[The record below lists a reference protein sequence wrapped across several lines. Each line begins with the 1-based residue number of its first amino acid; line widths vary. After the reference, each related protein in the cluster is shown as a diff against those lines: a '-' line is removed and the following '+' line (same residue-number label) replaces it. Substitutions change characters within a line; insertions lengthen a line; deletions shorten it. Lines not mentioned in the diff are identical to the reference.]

1 MLTIKKDIIKQLQ
14 EVYDPEISINI
25 FDLGLIYDIQINEEE
40 RSVEIT
46 HTLTSA
52 FCGFAD
58 VIAEDIK
65 NAGYS
70 DNADIINSS
79 AFLSKFTKKFWCH
92 LDSAGVAYSDN
103 TEYNQKGPTGFGVKL
118 LTNFLKKLE
127 C

>member
-1 MLTIKKDIIKQLQ
+1 MMKIKENIIKQLQ
-14 EVYDPEISINI
+14 EVYDPEISINV

-65 NAGYS
+65 NAGYVPGI
-70 DNADIINSS
+70 DNVSIVTTFDPP
-79 AFLSKFTKKFWCH
+79 FTM
-92 LDSAGVAYSDN
+92 DMVPEE
-103 TEYNQKGPTGFGVKL
+103 TKL
-118 LTNFLKKLE
+118 ILGWL
-127 C
+127 